1 MLLAFMN
8 KALSAILTINRILET
23 DVRMLGFLINLYI
36 PLYSDLKTLFDF
48 LDANFKILI
57 PFLPT
62 EVLQKYK
69 NKPVD
74 VLSYFFSITFLVTS
88 QQS

>member
-23 DVRMLGFLINLYI
+23 DVRMLGFLINLCI
-36 PLYSDLKTLFDF
+36 PLYSDPKTLFDF
-48 LDANFKILI
+48 LDANFKNLSD
-57 PFLPT
+57 FLPT

-74 VLSYFFSITFLVTS
+74 VLSYFF
-88 QQS
+88 Q

>member
-8 KALSAILTINRILET
+8 KALPAILTINRILET
-23 DVRMLGFLINLYI
+23 DVRMLGFLISLYI
-36 PLYSDLKTLFDF
+36 TLYSDLKILFDF
-48 LDANFKILI
+48 LDANFKNLI
-57 PFLPT
+57 HFLPT

-74 VLSYFFSITFLVTS
+74 VLSYFF
-88 QQS
+88 Q